1 MGQLQARLLKIH
13 GGARLMAFYDRMR
26 AVADPSGRQ
35 QRGLT
40 GGQARTMTKRSPAV
54 HFGFTRAHELA
65 ADGDH
70 DGAATWRRI
79 TNAVG
84 QLADNTRPGPAH

>member
-1 MGQLQARLLKIH
+1 
-13 GGARLMAFYDRMR
+13 
-26 AVADPSGRQ
+26 
-35 QRGLT
+35 
-40 GGQARTMTKRSPAV
+40 MTKRSPAV

-79 TNAVG
+79 ASAVG
-84 QLADNTRPGPAH
+84 QLANNTRPGPAH